1 MAKFSRLQ
9 VASKMESGGLVPLF
23 FHTDIETVH
32 NVLDACYAGGA
43 RILEFTNRGD
53 FAHEVFSDLVK
64 YTRQNYPDMMIGA
77 GSIVDASTTALYLQ
91 SGADFIVSPILN
103 AEMAEICNRQNVLWS
118 PGCGTLTEIVK
129 ANELGADIVKI
140 FPGSHLEPGFIKAVK
155 GPCPWLKLMPT
166 GGVSQDNLADW
177 FKAGATCVGMGSK
190 LIKKDLLQDRQFEAL
205 TDHIADT
212 FDLVQSLKTNS

>member
-23 FHTDIETVH
+23 FHNDIKTVH
-32 NVLDACYAGGA
+32 KVLDACYAGGA

-53 FAHEVFSDLVK
+53 FALEVFRDLVK
-64 YTRQNYPDMMIGA
+64 YSRENYPDMMIGA
-77 GSIVDASTTALYLQ
+77 GSIVDASTTALFLQ

-103 AEMAEICNRQNVLWS
+103 PEMAEICNQQNVLWS

-129 ANELGADIVKI
+129 GNELGADIVKI
-140 FPGSHLEPGFIKAVK
+140 FPGSHLGPGFIKAVK

-177 FKAGATCVGMGSK
+177 FDAGATCVGMGSK
-190 LIKKDLLQDRQFEAL
+190 LIRKDLLQNRDFDAL
-205 TDHIADT
+205 AEHIADT
-212 FDLVQSLKTNS
+212 FELVQSLKNNS

>member
-23 FHTDIETVH
+23 FHRDTETVH
-32 NVLDACYAGGA
+32 KVLDACYAGGA

-103 AEMAEICNRQNVLWS
+103 AEMSAICNRQNVLWS
-118 PGCGTLTEIVK
+118 PGCGTLTEIVR
-129 ANELGADIVKI
+129 ANEHGADIVKI
-140 FPGSHLEPGFIKAVK
+140 FPGSHLGPGFIKAVK
-155 GPCPWLKLMPT
+155 GPCPWVKLMPT
-166 GGVSQDNLADW
+166 GGVSQDNLSDW
-177 FKAGATCVGMGSK
+177 FNAGATCVGMGSK
-190 LIKKDLLQDRQFEAL
+190 LIKKDLLQNRDFDTL

>member
-23 FHTDIETVH
+23 FHTDTETVH
-32 NVLDACYAGGA
+32 KVLDACYAGGA

-64 YTRQNYPDMMIGA
+64 YTRQNYPDMMVGA

-91 SGADFIVSPILN
+91 SGADFIVSPVLN
-103 AEMAEICNRQNVLWS
+103 EEMAVICNRQNILWS

-140 FPGSHLEPGFIKAVK
+140 FPGSHLGPGFIKAVK
-155 GPCPWLKLMPT
+155 GPCPWVKLMPT
-166 GGVSQDNLADW
+166 GGVSQDNLSDW

-190 LIKKDLLQDRQFEAL
+190 LIKKDLLQNHDFDAL
-205 TDHIADT
+205 AEHIADT
-212 FDLVQSLKTNS
+212 FELVQSLKNNS